1 MSNVPYLKGVR
12 TRFVNILK
20 KETTVALELLA
31 TDVYLVD
38 ETELI
43 LKIKSCVDRLQLYSD
58 KVENQTEKL
67 ADAIGDSDTDFTEQL
82 VTENETVCDKAV
94 ECISRL
100 KQFEEII
107 SVKKLEKTEAKEKYG
122 MDQIVE
128 LQKQMNDII
137 VSQMKQQN
145 EFLEKQ
151 EVREKELATSVK
163 LPKLDM
169 LTFSGDKLK
178 WSEFWDAFENA
189 VHNKKKMSNVEKFN
203 YLKSKV
209 SGEARSAIQGLTL
222 SNENY
227 GVAIDLLKE
236 RFGNEQEIIDLHY
249 NQMINMFPASNTTSS
264 LRNLL
269 DQLEKHLRSLE
280 DLKQNVNQ
288 DVFVSMIRAK
298 LPEDVLLQ
306 LEMLKGAKRKW
317 TVYSLRDKLL
327 EYITAREHSEKK
339 DNSTDSLFKRN
350 NPPVTEHR
358 TRPNYGKDYS
368 KRNFPSRSDGKTLFD
383 PATSVKQSS
392 SKSFLGSAEALVVNT
407 KQQPTTRYYDQCRY
421 CEQRHWSDECPKYR
435 TVAERKKQLKDSCFK
450 CLKTG
455 HRAKDC
461 KKGKACV
468 HCGEVNDHHR
478 SLCRKKFSSNV
489 SSAHLTEEIDELSG
503 NFACAEEEALVS
515 SGEMYLCRQQERK

>member
-1 MSNVPYLKGVR
+1 
-12 TRFVNILK
+12 
-20 KETTVALELLA
+20 
-31 TDVYLVD
+31 
-38 ETELI
+38 
-43 LKIKSCVDRLQLYSD
+43 
-58 KVENQTEKL
+58 
-67 ADAIGDSDTDFTEQL
+67 
-82 VTENETVCDKAV
+82 
-94 ECISRL
+94 
-100 KQFEEII
+100 
-107 SVKKLEKTEAKEKYG
+107 

-128 LQKQMNDII
+128 LQKQMNDIV

-151 EVREKELATSVK
+151 EEREKELAMSVK

-189 VHNKKKMSNVEKFN
+189 VHNKKKMSNIEKFN
-203 YLKSKV
+203 YLKSWV

-227 GVAIDLLKE
+227 GVVIDLLKE
-236 RFGNEQEIIDLHY
+236 RFGNEQEIVDLHY
-249 NQMINMFPASNTTSS
+249 NQMMNLYPASNTTSS

-269 DQLEKHLRSLE
+269 GQLEKYLLSLE
-280 DLKQNVNQ
+280 VLKQNVNQ

-339 DNSTDSLFKRN
+339 GNSTGSLFKRN

-358 TRPNYGKDYS
+358 TRPNYGKDYC
-368 KRNFPSRSDGKTLFD
+368 KRNFPSRSDGKKLFNH
-383 PATSVKQSS
+383 ATSAKQSS

-407 KQQPTTRYYDQCRY
+407 KQQPTTRSYDQCRY

-515 SGEMYLCRQQERK
+515 SGEMVLMQTAKTEVKKNRINPNVNKCEFFLILAHKGIM